1 MVHGAGEDTDSP
13 AAATHIRGARTQV
26 VLADIPA
33 VALMDV
39 ATPVAAMA
47 EAVTTV
53 DEATMAGAATADI
66 TAAAALA
73 LGSGFTARL
82 TPMDTATPPA
92 IAARPATMIGGAIGF
107 PIRAASLI
115 PTERW

>member
-1 MVHGAGEDTDSP
+1 MAAVVHGAGEDTDSP

-53 DEATMAGAATADI
+53 DEATMAGAGTADI
-66 TAAAALA
+66 TAAAA

-92 IAARPATMIGGAIGF
+92 IAARRVTMIGGAIG
-107 PIRAASLI
+107 
-115 PTERW
+115 